1 MQLTEVQKY
10 TEYLFNAALKKCQNI
25 SDAEDLTQ
33 EVLLAALQSMAE
45 ISNIKAWLSVVL
57 NHKYYDM
64 LRRKYRLPTISIDF
78 IPDESE
84 CFCAEEVE
92 NCPDSA
98 SVGREVSYLADKY
111 RTVLFVTISME
122 KRFKILQT
130 VSECRREP
138 SCQDFQVAESKCGK
152 DLKKWSY
159 MKNTVISPRG
169 WRLAATEG
177 RDFMTSRGRW

>member
-1 MQLTEVQKY
+1 M
-10 TEYLFNAALKKCQNI
+10 
-25 SDAEDLTQ
+25 
-33 EVLLAALQSMAE
+33 AALQSMAE

-98 SVGREVSYLADKY
+98 SVRREVSYLADKY
-111 RTVLFVTISME
+111 RTVIVRHYFNGE
-122 KRFKILQT
+122 KVQDIADSL
-130 VSECRREP
+130 ECRREP

-177 RDFMTSRGRW
+177 RDFMTSRGRWWQMI

>member
-10 TEYLFNAALKKCQNI
+10 TECLFNAALKKCQNI

-98 SVGREVSYLADKY
+98 SVRREVSYLADKY
-111 RTVLFVTISME
+111 RTVIVRHYLNGE
-122 KRFKILQT
+122 KVQDIADSLGVPKGT
-130 VSECRREP
+130 VLSRLSSGRE
-138 SCQDFQVAESKCGK
+138 QKARVNA
-152 DLKKWSY
+152 
-159 MKNTVISPRG
+159 
-169 WRLAATEG
+169 LAFSSLLI
-177 RDFMTSRGRW
+177 D

>member
-78 IPDESE
+78 IPD
-84 CFCAEEVE
+84 
-92 NCPDSA
+92 NRSA
-98 SVGREVSYLADKY
+98 
-111 RTVLFVTISME
+111 FVQKKLKTA
-122 KRFKILQT
+122 RIL
-130 VSECRREP
+130 
-138 SCQDFQVAESKCGK
+138 
-152 DLKKWSY
+152 L
-159 MKNTVISPRG
+159 
-169 WRLAATEG
+169 L
-177 RDFMTSRGRW
+177 